1 MVIVFNVLL
10 YFYFITLQ
18 GINTKETASVIYRE
32 QDVMVRAFDYVV
44 RKNRESSYQA
54 AVAIGN
60 AMQVV
65 SDIMDFRLE
74 NSILFTKNLHRF
86 PANLSNWMKRT
97 FLEKRDDN

>member
-1 MVIVFNVLL
+1 MI
-10 YFYFITLQ
+10 
-18 GINTKETASVIYRE
+18 
-32 QDVMVRAFDYVV
+32 RAFDYVV

-74 NSILFTKNLHRF
+74 NSILFTK
-86 PANLSNWMKRT
+86 T
-97 FLEKRDDN
+97 FTVFLLICQTG